1 MKQTDGM
8 VFVVDDDR
16 LIREALA
23 SLLNSIQMRVRCFAS
38 AQEFLR
44 YRRPDCAACVVLD
57 VRMPG
62 LSGLDLQ
69 RSIASSSQPLPVI
82 FLTAHGDI
90 RMAVGAMKDG
100 AIEFL
105 PKPFREEELLAAIR
119 NALERDQA
127 ARQQRS
133 ATSALRL
140 RHDHLTRRER
150 EVLEGLSQGMLN
162 KQIAAALGISEVT
175 VKVHRRNV
183 MEKMGAETFAQ
194 LIHMTEQLH

>member
-1 MKQTDGM
+1 MKQGESM

-16 LIREALA
+16 FIRDALA
-23 SLLNSIQMRVRCFAS
+23 SLLASIQVRVRCFAS

-44 YRRPDCAACVVLD
+44 YRRPECPACLVLD

-69 RSIASSSQPLPVI
+69 RSIAHSGQSLPII

-90 RMAVGAMKDG
+90 RMAVGAMKEG
-100 AIEFL
+100 AAEFL
-105 PKPFREEELLAAIR
+105 PKPFREEELLDAIR
-119 NALERDQA
+119 NALERDRA
-127 ARQQRS
+127 TRQQRS
-133 ATSALRL
+133 SLVALQR
-140 RHDHLTRRER
+140 RHDQLTSRER
-150 EVLEGLSQGMLN
+150 EVLEGLAQGKLN

-183 MEKMGAETFAQ
+183 MEKMGAETFAE
-194 LIHMTEQLH
+194 LIRMTEQLH